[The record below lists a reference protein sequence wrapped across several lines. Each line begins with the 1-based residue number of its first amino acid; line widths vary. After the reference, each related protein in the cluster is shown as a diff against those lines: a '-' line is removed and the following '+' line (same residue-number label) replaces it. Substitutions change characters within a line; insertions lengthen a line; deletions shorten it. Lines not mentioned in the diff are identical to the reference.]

1 MMRVKNHQAV
11 AMVLV
16 ETALGR
22 KSQPCWTQLAIENQ
36 RQWCRLRN
44 GVSPSPE
51 SSSAVSKGENLEMM
65 KMETETATP
74 PANMSSQTPVESGA
88 RKEKKSIDFSGEAT
102 YRMEMPRSRKGME
115 KSTTCSRSKLMLDKK
130 RD

>member
-65 KMETETATP
+65 KMDTDTAQP
-74 PANMSSQTPVESGA
+74 PASINSQTPVESGA
-88 RKEKKSIDFSGEAT
+88 RKENRSRDFSGEAT
-102 YRMEMPRSRKGME
+102 
-115 KSTTCSRSKLMLDKK
+115 
-130 RD
+130 